1 MYANTQSETAGLV
14 ILHQQCVWVVTSS
27 LVFRA
32 TDVSASLPSRL
43 LQTPIPNIGT
53 DGPLLVLQVADQFVV
68 PVKPELFEHVAYLS
82 NATHLV
88 TAVAGGIDAAQ
99 IMPAIIKCF
108 LIFLSPFSFVE

>member
-1 MYANTQSETAGLV
+1 MFANTQSETAGLV

-32 TDVSASLPSRL
+32 ADVSASLPSRL

-99 IMPAIIKCF
+99 NYAGNNQMFSHI
-108 LIFLSPFSFVE
+108 LISFFFC

>member
-1 MYANTQSETAGLV
+1 MP
-14 ILHQQCVWVVTSS
+14 
-27 LVFRA
+27 VF
-32 TDVSASLPSRL
+32 
-43 LQTPIPNIGT
+43 
-53 DGPLLVLQVADQFVV
+53 
-68 PVKPELFEHVAYLS
+68 